1 MGKIERPRRAALI
14 ALAAVAVLAG
24 LLLFAGDVATAV
36 KHGLERLTELP
47 GPALATAVG
56 VLAMLETAAFAGLA
70 VPGELA
76 VVLGGVAAFEGKAPV
91 QVMAVAAVSGAIV
104 GDSLGFYFGRRLG
117 TRVLDGKLGRL
128 MGKSRVESTMGRI
141 RAGGIKA
148 VILGRFVGVLRAIM
162 PFAAGASGMAY
173 RRFAVASVLGA
184 TAWGVGFTLA
194 GYFAGNSWR
203 RVESY
208 AGQASKLLAIV
219 VGVVV
224 LLVVLSKQ
232 AIARQDRIRALWQRF
247 LERPRIASLRRRYH
261 RQLRFLLGRFRPGTA
276 AGLQLTVSLVGL
288 AILGYALALVIGQV
302 LGSGGLVD
310 ADASVRLTMKEASTE
325 RGREIMQ
332 AVRDVLSP
340 AGAWVVAAIVGGG
353 LWVVDRRPRALVLLL
368 AAVAGAAL
376 LTEAVQE
383 VIGRVEVIAS
393 FDTLVVTEFPSRH
406 MTMVV
411 ACLYGLLAVALPRTR
426 RWPLLVAAVAVA
438 LGLAL
443 LAGLA
448 VLYLER
454 VLFSDVVGGAA
465 LGALWGLAVATA
477 VATLWRPNRTPAE
490 ELDSS

>member
-1 MGKIERPRRAALI
+1 MVAIERPRRTLAVALVVLVVVV
-14 ALAAVAVLAG
+14 ALA
-24 LLLFAGDVATAV
+24 LFAGDVAEAV
-36 KHGLERLTELP
+36 KSGLERLTELP
-47 GPALATAVG
+47 GPALVAAVG
-56 VLAMLETAAFAGLA
+56 ILAMLETAAFAGLA

-76 VVLGGVAAFEGKAPV
+76 VVLGGVASYEGKAPV
-91 QVMAVAAVSGAIV
+91 QLMAAAAVTGAIA

-117 TRVLDGKLGRL
+117 TKVLDGKIGRL

-173 RRFAVASVLGA
+173 RRFVVASVLGA
-184 TAWGVGFTLA
+184 SAWGIGFTLA

-203 RVESY
+203 RVEGY

-219 VGVVV
+219 VGVIVV
-224 LLVVLSKQ
+224 LVIASKQ
-232 AIARQDRIRALWQRF
+232 AIARQERIRAAWSRVM
-247 LERPRIASLRRRYH
+247 ERPRIRSLRLRYH

-288 AILGYALALVIGQV
+288 ALLGYALAVVISQV

-310 ADASVRLTMKEASTE
+310 ADESVRRTMAEARTE
-325 RGREIMQ
+325 QGRDVMT
-332 AVRDVLSP
+332 VLRNVLSP
-340 AGAWVVAAIVGGG
+340 KGAWAMTALVGGW
-353 LWVVDRRPRALVLLL
+353 LWAVDRRPRALVLLL
-368 AAVAGAAL
+368 AAVGGAAV
-376 LTEAVQE
+376 LTEAVQG
-383 VIGRVEVIAS
+383 VIGRAEVLLS
-393 FDTLVVTEFPSRH
+393 FDTEVITEFPSRH

-411 ACLYGLLAVALPRTR
+411 ACIYALLAVLLPRTR

-438 LGLAL
+438 LGLVL

-454 VLFSDVVGGAA
+454 VLFSDAVGGAA

-477 VATLWRPNRTPAE
+477 VATVWRPRKAPTAE
-490 ELDSS
+490 VHSS